1 MQNEAQSY
9 IYLLGPDGYQA
20 AYQFIVQESKIAKYV
35 FAASEDLA
43 IAGYIFGIQI
53 LQHTKLH
60 EFLTQALG
68 LPLTEQ
74 RIIAAGLAC
83 IMQENRIVVYKES
96 KHVKSSPNGAKHAQ
110 RLLNSWRS

>member
-1 MQNEAQSY
+1 MPEE
-9 IYLLGPDGYQA
+9 IHTLLSSSGYSDA
-20 AYQFIVQESKIAKYV
+20 LQFIRGTAGNEAKYV

-53 LQHTKLH
+53 LEHTKLH

-74 RIIAAGLAC
+74 RIVATGLAC

-96 KHVKSSPNGAKHAQ
+96 KHVKSSPNGAEHAQ